1 MKALVTSGLN
11 TAELKEMPEPILVEG
26 EILVAPIYAGI
37 CGTDFEVINGN
48 LDPNFVVYPLTL
60 GHEWVG
66 RVVAHGPNV
75 TEPAIGSR
83 VVVTGVIPC
92 KKCFECVAGATNRC
106 LRFSEIGFTR
116 PGAAAELIAV
126 PAFLAHVIANSVS
139 METAVLAEPAA
150 VVMQAFMKAPPKIG
164 AKILIIGDGTIGMIA
179 ASLAK
184 TFKPELVHMLGLK
197 AGQEVLAR
205 EAGVGRFMT
214 EPSGDRYDLI
224 FEAAGSPERI
234 TGTINQLTRGGT
246 LLLVG
251 YPGFGVMV
259 PLMIDNVVNGDLN
272 ILGSWASTLSSWEKT
287 VSLMN
292 SGELELTF
300 LVTHK
305 FPLDRF
311 AEALDALKNS
321 PGPRGKIVLTINN

>member
-1 MKALVTSGLN
+1 MKALVTSGDK
-11 TAELKEMPEPILVEG
+11 TVELKEMPRPTLAAG
-26 EILVAPIYAGI
+26 EILVAPIYTGI

-48 LDPNFVVYPLTL
+48 LDPNFVVYPVTL

-66 RVVAHGPNV
+66 RVVAHGPDV

-83 VVVTGVIPC
+83 IVVTGVIPC
-92 KKCFECVAGATNRC
+92 KRCFECIAGFTNRC
-106 LRFSEIGFTR
+106 LHFSEIGFTR
-116 PGAAAELIAV
+116 PGAAAELVAV
-126 PAFLAHVIANSVS
+126 PAFLGHVIADSVS
-139 METAVLAEPAA
+139 METAVLAEPTA
-150 VVMQAFMKAPPKIG
+150 VVMQAFMKAPPKVG

-184 TFKPELVHMLGLK
+184 TFKPEFVHMLGLK
-197 AGQEVLAR
+197 VGQADLAR
-205 EAGVGRFMT
+205 KAGVDRFMT
-214 EPSGDRYDLI
+214 EPSEDRYNLI
-224 FEAAGSPERI
+224 FEAAGSAERI
-234 TGTINQLTRGGT
+234 TGTIKQLIRGGT

-272 ILGSWASTLSSWEKT
+272 ILGSWASTVSSWEKA

-292 SGELELTF
+292 SGELDLSY

-305 FPLDRF
+305 FSLDQF
-311 AEALDALKNS
+311 ADALDALKNA
-321 PGPRGKIVLTINN
+321 PAPRGKVVLIVGN